1 MAYNII
7 LICKWGASTGILVEK
22 MREAAEKKG
31 VDCAINAV
39 GEAEA
44 DKILPDVDIVLLAPQ
59 ARFHLKDY
67 QEKVKEYGTPV
78 LVISTVDYGMLEGAN
93 VLESALK
100 ELEKEGGA

>member
-22 MREAAEKKG
+22 MRAAAEKKG
-31 VDCAINAV
+31 IDCSINAI

-44 DKILPDVDIVLLAPQ
+44 DRILGEIDIILLAPQ

-67 QEKVKEYGTPV
+67 QEKVQEFGTPV
-78 LVISTVDYGMLEGAN
+78 MVISTVDYGMLEGEK
-93 VLESALK
+93 VLNTALA
-100 ELEKEGGA
+100 ELEKKGGA

>member
-22 MREAAEKKG
+22 MREAAKDQG
-31 VDCAINAV
+31 IDCSINAV

-44 DKILPDVDIVLLAPQ
+44 DKVIKEVDIILLAPQ

-67 QEKVKEYGTPV
+67 QAKVEGTDIPV
-78 LVISTVDYGMLEGAN
+78 MVIPTVDYGMLDGPKVLGA
-93 VLESALK
+93 ALA
-100 ELEKEGGA
+100 ELSKKGGE